1 MNEVHGICGV
11 YAVKV
16 ITRIGTNYDASK
28 NVKELKFDIAS
39 QELFSTTLNLREDFD
54 KKFSVR
60 SNDSYY
66 HANRSITAQEGWL
79 NDTVHSPV
87 QLWYITGH
95 WLGIK
100 ILIAM
105 MTLTWLVRS
114 INNCN
119 HTTPHPP
126 LDFRQFDCLW
136 TWIWLVRP
144 RMTPTARADLVLV
157 VGTWIYFLCVLQ
169 CYRWLLPLH
178 LYPLRN
184 SSLYHDALIQKH
196 FGCLF
201 YLQVFEFVGWKY

>member
-1 MNEVHGICGV
+1 MTNPECSGVGGGDHGHQAATEQPLRYVHVRFIILMNEVHGICGV

-28 NVKELKFDIAS
+28 IVKELKFDIAS

-95 WLGIK
+95 
-100 ILIAM
+100 
-105 MTLTWLVRS
+105 
-114 INNCN
+114 
-119 HTTPHPP
+119 
-126 LDFRQFDCLW
+126 
-136 TWIWLVRP
+136 
-144 RMTPTARADLVLV
+144 
-157 VGTWIYFLCVLQ
+157 
-169 CYRWLLPLH
+169 
-178 LYPLRN
+178 
-184 SSLYHDALIQKH
+184 
-196 FGCLF
+196 
-201 YLQVFEFVGWKY
+201 

>member
-1 MNEVHGICGV
+1 MNWSSNWFKSNISTIFMNEVHGICGV

-95 WLGIK
+95 
-100 ILIAM
+100 
-105 MTLTWLVRS
+105 
-114 INNCN
+114 
-119 HTTPHPP
+119 
-126 LDFRQFDCLW
+126 
-136 TWIWLVRP
+136 
-144 RMTPTARADLVLV
+144 
-157 VGTWIYFLCVLQ
+157 
-169 CYRWLLPLH
+169 
-178 LYPLRN
+178 
-184 SSLYHDALIQKH
+184 
-196 FGCLF
+196 
-201 YLQVFEFVGWKY
+201 